1 MARTKTTKA
10 AAKPVEPEH
19 NPHEAPE
26 TEAAGAASG
35 PATGGKAMS
44 KSAAARAALTEG
56 IGSPQ
61 KACEFI
67 LKRFGIDMS
76 PQHFSAVKSQ
86 WKAASEAPAKK
97 KKSAVEGYLAPP
109 PKRSANGGA
118 DVLESLEVLK
128 PLIAQY
134 GSDKVKRMIDLL
146 G

>member
-10 AAKPVEPEH
+10 GAKPVEPEH
-19 NPHEAPE
+19 NPHEVPE
-26 TEAAGAASG
+26 TEAPGAASG

-44 KSAAARAALTEG
+44 KSAAARAALAEG

-61 KACEFI
+61 KACAFI
-67 LKRFGIDMS
+67 LKRFGIEMS

-86 WKAASEAPAKK
+86 WKSANEAPAK

-109 PKRSANGGA
+109 PKRSANGEA
-118 DVLESLEVLK
+118 DVLESLEALK

>member
-1 MARTKTTKA
+1 MVRTKRTRSAT
-10 AAKPVEPEH
+10 KPVEPEGKSQ
-19 NPHEAPE
+19 E
-26 TEAAGAASG
+26 TEAGGIASESAA
-35 PATGGKAMS
+35 GGKAMS

-56 IGSPQ
+56 IGSPK

-67 LKRFGIDMS
+67 LDRFGIEMS

-86 WKAASEAPAKK
+86 WKSAKEAPTKK
-97 KKSAVEGYLAPP
+97 GKRAVEGYLAPP
-109 PKRSANGGA
+109 PHSSKNGGA
-118 DVLESLEVLK
+118 DVLETLESLK

>member
-1 MARTKTTKA
+1 MVRKKTSKVATKPIESEEKSQ
-10 AAKPVEPEH
+10 
-19 NPHEAPE
+19 EAPE
-26 TEAAGAASG
+26 TEVAGAASAS
-35 PATGGKAMS
+35 ATGGKALS
-44 KSAAARAALTEG
+44 KSAAARAALSEG

-67 LKRFGIDMS
+67 LKRFGIAMS

-86 WKAASEAPAKK
+86 WKAANEAPAKK
-97 KKSAVEGYLAPP
+97 GKRIIEGYLAPP
-109 PKRSANGGA
+109 PNPTANGGA
-118 DVLESLEVLK
+118 DVLETLESLK